1 MKTSPNG
8 GARPLV
14 RAHLSLA
21 RTQTPAQAPATSR
34 VERAL
39 TDAVERMTATGC
51 PPTLAAALRYSVF
64 PGGSRLRPTLCLAV
78 ARACGDI
85 HPTATDAAA
94 AALELLHCASLVH
107 DDLPAFD
114 DSPLRRGRPSVHAA
128 FGEAIAVLSGDA
140 LLIGAFEALAL
151 GADAAPGVLAP
162 LTRVLARAAGSPFG
176 MCSGQAWE
184 SEDDVDLARYHR
196 AKTASMFEA
205 ATMAGALSAGA
216 NPEAW
221 RELGRAIGEAYQV
234 ADDIRDC
241 VGAAGLGKPLG
252 RDEAKDRPSAVR
264 AFGLEDARRLLG
276 QHAARAAAS
285 IPDCAGREELVERI
299 AQMLRAFS

>member
-1 MKTSPNG
+1 MKTSSNG
-8 GARPLV
+8 TARPVV
-14 RAHLSLA
+14 RPHLSLA
-21 RTQTPAQAPATSR
+21 RTQIPAQSPTTSR

-39 TDAVERMTATGC
+39 TTAVERMTATGC

-64 PGGSRLRPTLCLAV
+64 PGGSRLRPSLCIAV
-78 ARACGDI
+78 ARACGDVN
-85 HPTATDAAA
+85 PAVTDGAA

-140 LLIGAFEALAL
+140 LLIGAFETLAFA
-151 GADAAPGVLAP
+151 GDRAPGTFAA
-162 LTRVLARAAGSPFG
+162 LTRLLTRAAGSPFG

-184 SEDDVDLARYHR
+184 SEDDVDLVRYHR

-205 ATMAGALSAGA
+205 ATMAGALSAGVD
-216 NPEAW
+216 PEAW
-221 RELGRAIGEAYQV
+221 RELGCAVGEAYQV
-234 ADDIRDC
+234 ADDIRDR
-241 VGAAGLGKPLG
+241 VGGADLGKPVG

-264 AFGLEDARRLLG
+264 SFGLDDARRLLR
-276 QHAARAAAS
+276 QHAANAVAR

-299 AQMLRAFS
+299 SQMLRAFS

>member
-1 MKTSPNG
+1 MKTSPNSS
-8 GARPLV
+8 ARPLA
-14 RAHLSLA
+14 RSHLSLA
-21 RTQTPAQAPATSR
+21 RKRVPEQVPTTSR

-39 TDAVERMTATGC
+39 TAAVERMTATGC
-51 PPTLAAALRYSVF
+51 PPTLAAALSYSVF
-64 PGGSRLRPTLCLAV
+64 PGGSRLRPTLCVAV
-78 ARACGDI
+78 ARACGDAT
-85 HPTATDAAA
+85 PTVTDAAA

-140 LLIGAFEALAL
+140 LLIGAFETLAFAGEHGS
-151 GADAAPGVLAP
+151 GASAA

-216 NPEAW
+216 DPEAW
-221 RELGRAIGEAYQV
+221 REVGRAIGEAYQV
-234 ADDIRDC
+234 ADDIRDR
-241 VGAAGLGKPLG
+241 VGAAGLGKPVG
-252 RDEAKDRPSAVR
+252 RDEAKNRPSAVR

-276 QHAARAAAS
+276 EHAARAAAS
-285 IPDCAGREELVERI
+285 VPDCPGREALVERI
-299 AQMLRAFS
+299 AKMLRAFS

>member
-8 GARPLV
+8 SARPVV
-14 RAHLSLA
+14 RSHLSLA
-21 RTQTPAQAPATSR
+21 RTQAPAQAPATSR
-34 VERAL
+34 VEGAL
-39 TDAVERMTATGC
+39 TTAVERMTATGC
-51 PPTLAAALRYSVF
+51 PPTLAAALKYSVF
-64 PGGSRLRPTLCLAV
+64 PGGSRLRPALCIAV
-78 ARACGDI
+78 ARACGDAN
-85 HPTATDAAA
+85 PPVTDAAA

-107 DDLPAFD
+107 DDLPVFD

-140 LLIGAFEALAL
+140 LLIGAFETLAL
-151 GADAAPGVLAP
+151 GADAAPGDLAT

-216 NPEAW
+216 EPEAW

-234 ADDIRDC
+234 ADDIRDR
-241 VGAAGLGKPLG
+241 VGVAGLGKPLG

-264 AFGLEDARRLLG
+264 SFGLEDARLLLG